1 MELARRRGMMQ
12 TSSQPVQ
19 PLPAGY
25 TQYDYI
31 QNATVTNN
39 AYLDIQYPASDTDVF
54 DYRIAIDFAIATKN
68 SLSDSCPFGGR
79 PTTSNT
85 VNDLTMYIQKNT
97 TNKVSIHYGGGDTG
111 WQTYDTTQRTV
122 FTFHQGK
129 IYTNG
134 TLFYTLNVSSMVLK
148 SGFPLRLFN
157 RRNGNNNQNQ
167 CLIGKIYG
175 FSIKDNNGNYV
186 VNMIPCKNPS
196 NVAGMYDTARNA
208 FYQPNVTM
216 TVGND

>member
-12 TSSQPVQ
+12 TASQPVQ

-25 TQYDYI
+25 TQYDFL
-31 QNATVTNN
+31 QNTIYGNSTFLNTEFPSS
-39 AYLDIQYPASDTDVF
+39 DIDIFNYTLT
-54 DYRIAIDFAIATKN
+54 IDFAIVTKN
-68 SLSDSCPFGGR
+68 SQSDSCPFGGR

-111 WQTYDTTQRTV
+111 WQSFDATQRTA

-148 SGFPLRLFN
+148 SGFPLRLYN
-157 RRNGNNNQNQ
+157 RRNGNSNQNQ
-167 CLIGKIYG
+167 SMEGKIYG
-175 FSIKDNNGNYV
+175 FSIKDNNGNYI
-186 VNMIPCKNPS
+186 VNMIPCTNPS

-208 FYQPNVTM
+208 FYQPSVNM
-216 TVGND
+216 TAGND